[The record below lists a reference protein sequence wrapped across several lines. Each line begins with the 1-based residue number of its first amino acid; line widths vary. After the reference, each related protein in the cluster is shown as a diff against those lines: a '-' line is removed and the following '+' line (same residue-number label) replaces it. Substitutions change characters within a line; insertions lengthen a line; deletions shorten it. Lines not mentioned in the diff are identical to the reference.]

1 MAKPIH
7 TRNCENCN
15 KPISREETKCRH
27 CGQALKRETGRT
39 GCVLIALVVGIVVIA
54 AISIFKYISQSD
66 FDPEDPSAGEGQSQ
80 ISHVDA
86 NRPV

>member
-7 TRNCENCN
+7 TRTCENCN
-15 KPISREETKCRH
+15 KPISGEETQCHH
-27 CGQALKRETGRT
+27 CGQSLKRRTGRT
-39 GCVLIALVVGIVVIA
+39 GCVLIAFVVGIGIIT

-80 ISHVDA
+80 ITHVDA
-86 NRPV
+86 NRRV